1 MNSSFKKK
9 GQQDICL
16 LLPAALQW
24 GLWERQRK
32 GIFLAGITGLHSQLR
47 VKQHTELTVIQRIRQ
62 DLLHQQ
68 WLESVQRLEIHSMF
82 MFVPGLSGIWGN
94 ERPVRL
100 ACLAITTG

>member
-1 MNSSFKKK
+1 MNSSFKKKK
-9 GQQDICL
+9 GQQDICYYY
-16 LLPAALQW
+16 QQHDS
-24 GLWERQRK
+24 GDYGNGQ